1 MGENRIDKLEKR
13 VEKLEEKDHA
23 IELDQLK
30 QYRSLEQ
37 LIAKAV
43 AEGNKGIYEKLEKLE
58 DRVIVLEN
66 KEAQQALAKNKEIW
80 KTVRSVIISVII
92 TFFAT
97 ILLNNLISI
106 ANDNIESKEVN
117 NVQTNK

>member
-23 IELDQLK
+23 IQMDQLK

-43 AEGNKGIYEKLEKLE
+43 AEGNKMIYEKLEKL
-58 DRVIVLEN
+58 DFRVTELEN
-66 KEAQQALAKNKEIW
+66 KDAKKALEKNKEIW
-80 KTVRSVIISVII
+80 KTVRSVIISIVV

-106 ANDNIESKEVN
+106 ANDSIESKEVN

>member
-13 VEKLEEKDHA
+13 VEKLEEKDHT

-43 AEGNKGIYEKLEKLE
+43 AEGNKAIYEKLEKL
-58 DRVIVLEN
+58 DFRVTELEN
-66 KEAQQALAKNKEIW
+66 KDAKKALEKNKEIW
-80 KTVRSVIISVII
+80 KTIRSVIISIVV

>member
-43 AEGNKGIYEKLEKLE
+43 AEGNKAIYEKLEKLE
-58 DRVIVLEN
+58 TRVQTLEN
-66 KEAQQALAKNKEIW
+66 KDGEKARLIVK
-80 KTVRSVIISVII
+80 SVG
-92 TFFAT
+92 AT
-97 ILLNNLISI
+97 TLGWIVLGILNNLNTILT
-106 ANDNIESKEVN
+106 K
-117 NVQTNK
+117 

>member
-58 DRVIVLEN
+58 TRVQTLEN
-66 KEAQQALAKNKEIW
+66 KDGEKARLIVK
-80 KTVRSVIISVII
+80 SVG
-92 TFFAT
+92 AT
-97 ILLNNLISI
+97 TLGWIVLGILNNLNTILT
-106 ANDNIESKEVN
+106 K
-117 NVQTNK
+117 

>member
-13 VEKLEEKDHA
+13 VEKLEEKDHT

-43 AEGNKGIYEKLEKLE
+43 AEGNKTIYEKLEKL
-58 DRVIVLEN
+58 DLRVTELEN
-66 KEAQQALAKNKEIW
+66 KDAKKALEKNKEIW
-80 KTVRSVIISVII
+80 KTIRSVIISVIV